1 MSQASCLALLLVL
14 AVPLGCSSPG
24 AAKKLADNLEAD
36 FRRQVLPAPTK
47 QNVIAFLNEKKIEFH
62 ESASPTRIAASIH
75 DVEKRFPVSYGVFL
89 TFEFDDRN
97 ALKSYEIKALG
108 TGP

>member
-1 MSQASCLALLLVL
+1 MSQVSYLALLLVVAL
-14 AVPLGCSSPG
+14 PLGCSSPG
-24 AAKKLADNLEAD
+24 AAKKLAAHLEDD
-36 FRRQVLPAPTK
+36 FRRRVLPAPTK

-62 ESASPTRIAASIH
+62 ESASPARIVAAIH

-89 TFEFDDRN
+89 QFEFDDRN